1 MNCKKRCGH
10 CSKHSCDFDNGKCE
24 PCSDNYVGA
33 KCDIRTSTSFLNIA
47 SNFLPLQH
55 RVKFSVNLLLSS
67 DIKYSEAKVKVENFE
82 LLNKKYTDPPYS
94 YYVEYRVR

>member
-10 CSKHSCDFDNGKCE
+10 CSKHSCDFVNGKCE

-33 KCDIRTSTSFLNIA
+33 KCDM
-47 SNFLPLQH
+47 PPGQ
-55 RVKFSVNLLLSS
+55 VFSEPPVVD

-82 LLNKKYTDPPYS
+82 LLNKKHIDSPDS
-94 YYVEYRVR
+94 YYVEYKVR